1 MTTAIEQAPFRLPR
15 TPDETDLLAKYFR
28 ALGHPARLRILATLA
43 THGELTVSEIVG
55 KVGLPQ
61 PKVSDHLACL
71 RWCGF
76 VDARRDHRIVNYR
89 LADRRVAEI
98 VGVARELLHENVEHV
113 AACRHVGGAR

>member
-55 KVGLPQ
+55 TVGLPQ

-76 VDARRDHRIVNYR
+76 VETRRDHRIVNYR
-89 LADRRVAEI
+89 LADRRVAEV

-113 AACRHVGGAR
+113 AACCHVGGAR